1 MGEPPLH
8 SNVKR
13 TGKHPELLR
22 APHGAPGT
30 PCTIAVLD
38 TGLAP
43 VALGGGLPHVAA
55 RPAEPWGPTKFD
67 AGVTT
72 PPHFDPTDNR
82 DLPDMDHN
90 DWLDPV
96 AGHGT
101 FIAGL
106 LSRLA
111 PNAEVT
117 IGRVLEN
124 SGEGDDADIAYR
136 INTLVDE
143 GAPDVLVLS
152 CSCYSENDVAPLA
165 LSQAV
170 ARIQHAGTVVVA
182 AAGNDATCRVSW
194 PAALPGVI
202 AVGALGPDGPAPFTN
217 FGSWVTACAPGVDV
231 ISNFFDDVDKHDD
244 HNPATADYHGWARW
258 SGTSFAAPIV
268 AAAIAREASL
278 YGISSKA
285 AAERVVHDK
294 RLYRMPGLGTV
305 VNMH

>member
-1 MGEPPLH
+1 M
-8 SNVKR
+8 V
-13 TGKHPELLR
+13 
-22 APHGAPGT
+22 
-30 PCTIAVLD
+30 VLD

-43 VALGGGLPHVAA
+43 VALGGVLPHVSA
-55 RPAEPWGPTKFD
+55 RPTERWGPTKPD
-67 AGVTT
+67 ATVTT
-72 PPHFDPTDNR
+72 PPHYRMTDNR
-82 DLPDMDHN
+82 DFPDTDHN

-111 PNAEVT
+111 PSAEVT

-124 SGEGDDADIAYR
+124 TGEGNDADVAYR
-136 INTLVDE
+136 IHELLEE
-143 GAPDVLVLS
+143 GPPDILVLS
-152 CSCYSENDVAPLA
+152 CSCYTEHDLAPLC

-170 ARIQHAGTVVVA
+170 AQIQAAGTVVVA
-182 AAGNDATCRVSW
+182 AAGNDATCRVTW

-202 AVGALGPDGPAPFTN
+202 AVGALCADGPASFTN
-217 FGSWVTACAPGVDV
+217 YGSWVTACAPGVDV
-231 ISNFFDDVDKHDD
+231 ISTFFDAVDKHDD
-244 HNPATADYHGWARW
+244 HNPASADFRGWAKW

-285 AAERVVHDK
+285 AADRVVHDK

-305 VNMH
+305 INMH

>member
-1 MGEPPLH
+1 M
-8 SNVKR
+8 
-13 TGKHPELLR
+13 
-22 APHGAPGT
+22 
-30 PCTIAVLD
+30 LD

-43 VALGGGLPHVAA
+43 VALGGEIPHVSA
-55 RPAEPWGPTKFD
+55 RPAEPWGPTQFS
-67 AGVTT
+67 ASVAT
-72 PPHFDPTDNR
+72 PPHYRPTDNR

-111 PNAEVT
+111 PSSEVT

-124 SGEGDDADIAYR
+124 TGEGDDADIAYR
-136 INTLVDE
+136 INTLAAE
-143 GAPDVLVLS
+143 GAPDILVLS
-152 CSCYSENDVAPLA
+152 CSCYTENDLAPLA

-170 ARIQHAGTVVVA
+170 AAIQHAGTVVVA
-182 AAGNDATCRVSW
+182 AAGNDSTCRVTW

-202 AVGALGPDGPAPFTN
+202 AVGALGPQGRAEFSN

-231 ISNFFDDVDKHDD
+231 ISNFFDSVDKHDD

-268 AAAIAREASL
+268 AAAIAREVSL
-278 YGISSKA
+278 YGISALVA
-285 AAERVVHDK
+285 ADRVVHDK
-294 RLYRMPGLGTV
+294 RLFRMPDLGTV